1 MKFLPAFL
9 SFLFFISSL
18 TSCAQKKLV
27 SKKIEYTEPYCGGA
41 RPTPE
46 MEEEAEKP
54 KPYAAKTIIFINE
67 SGKIDSAKTDAN
79 GVFKKKLSYGKYNV
93 FESWK
98 YYKKTLNGTPI
109 GSFDKN
115 CIESEW
121 KKQFMTIN
129 CSKKSVN
136 IESKEPIILYCDY
149 NTPCILEK
157 HMPPK
162 RQ

>member
-1 MKFLPAFL
+1 MKFLPTFL
-9 SFLFFISSL
+9 LFLFFISSF
-18 TSCAQKKLV
+18 TSCAQKKLA

-46 MEEEAEKP
+46 MEEEAQKP
-54 KPYAAKTIIFINE
+54 KPYAGKTIILISE
-67 SGKIDSAKTDAN
+67 SGKIDSAKTDDK
-79 GVFKKKLSYGKYNV
+79 GVFKKKISPGKYNV

-98 YYKKTLNGTPI
+98 YYKKTLNGI
-109 GSFDKN
+109 SINSFDKN
-115 CIESEW
+115 CLESEW
-121 KKQFMTIN
+121 KKPFMTIIY
-129 CSKKSVN
+129 SKKSVS